1 MTRMDAFTLPPL
13 SCAPS
18 APRRGTLGLR
28 RVAVDDALGTLTATF
43 ELKDATGVDQPL
55 PPFVLDPRSYSLT
68 GGHRCFPHIV
78 EVNPDALSD
87 RRVIL
92 TLDTGGDFSIYTL
105 TISGTGLDPFFTSR
119 RLRFRLDC
127 DDPFDCREPVPAAE
141 PPQEVPVAIDYLA
154 KDYAGFRQALL
165 DFVSTRFPSWTERSE
180 ADVGMMLLELFAT
193 QADWLSYLQDR
204 VANEAFLGTA
214 TRRSSVAGHLAL
226 LGYRLFEGTTAATW
240 LRFEVQPGASGT
252 NQIVSLPPRTQVT
265 TPPRLTDP
273 SLVDPRHAVEPII
286 VFETLDDATLAS
298 SLNDLRLYDW
308 DRADCC
314 LAADAYEAAL
324 IGEHLALKPGDYLLF
339 ASSRGPRAV
348 VRLIEPPSILSA
360 DALAPGIPSGPLT
373 IIRWGKSTPL
383 IHAFCV
389 AETAV
394 SANLVVATHGTTV
407 REELR
412 ALTDQE
418 REIVTAEI
426 AARKPWQRVPR
437 QRLALAR
444 GPLAHLDPATRGL
457 VAPVDAP
464 QEPPDDPA
472 RPALPVSTLE
482 VSVDDTQWT
491 QRPTLLDAGPAD
503 EVYRVEI
510 EDDGQATI
518 VFGDDCYG
526 ATPEELATVSAAY
539 QVGGGIVG
547 NVGADTL
554 TTLPSLPSGEVRE
567 LGILSVTNP
576 LPAAGGRDAE
586 TRDRAR
592 RTGPATF
599 KTPLVAVTALDYE
612 NAARD
617 FADRPGHQPIQR
629 AHAEFRWTGSWL
641 TVTLAVD
648 PKDTPTPDPG
658 LDEALLTYLEGRRLA
673 GYDLEAISARY
684 VPLEVAVE
692 ICVRSGFRSD
702 DVVNGV
708 KLALSGLFDPDN
720 FSFGEGVVVGKLY
733 AAIMAVPGVESAEIT
748 RLARVS
754 AHRPTEETRRGL
766 REGVLRVG
774 IDEIIRLDNDR
785 TVPENGTFSVAPKG
799 TVT

>member
-1 MTRMDAFTLPPL
+1 M
-13 SCAPS
+13 
-18 APRRGTLGLR
+18 
-28 RVAVDDALGTLTATF
+28 LTATF
-43 ELKDATGVDQPL
+43 ELTDTNGVDQPL

-68 GGHRCFPHIV
+68 GGHRRFPHIV
-78 EVNPDALSD
+78 EVKPDATSD

-127 DDPFDCREPVPAAE
+127 DDPFDCRALVPAAE

-226 LGYRLFEGTTAATW
+226 LGYRLFEGTSAATW
-240 LRFEVQPGASGT
+240 LRFEVEPGAGGSNRT
-252 NQIVSLPPRTQVT
+252 VSLPRRARVT
-265 TPPRLTDP
+265 TQPRLTDP
-273 SLVDPRHAVEPII
+273 SVVDPRHATEPIV
-286 VFETLDDATLAS
+286 VFETLDDATLTS
-298 SLNDLRLYDW
+298 SLNDLRLYNW
-308 DRADCC
+308 GRADCC
-314 LAADAYEAAL
+314 LAADAHEAAL
-324 IGEHLALKPGDYLLF
+324 VDEHLALKPGDYLLF
-339 ASSRGPRAV
+339 ASSRGHRAL
-348 VRLIEPPSILSA
+348 VRLVEPPSILSA

-373 IIRWGKSTPL
+373 TIRWGKSTPL
-383 IHAFCV
+383 TQAFCV
-389 AETAV
+389 AETTV
-394 SANLVVATHGTTV
+394 SANLVVATHGATV
-407 REELR
+407 GEELR

-437 QRLALAR
+437 QRLALAL

-464 QEPPDDPA
+464 QEPPGDPA
-472 RPALPVSTLE
+472 RLPVSTLE
-482 VSVDDTQWT
+482 VFVDDIPWT

-503 EVYRVEI
+503 EAYRVEI
-510 EDDGQATI
+510 EDDGQATV
-518 VFGDDCYG
+518 VFGDGCYG
-526 ATPEELATVSAAY
+526 AAPEEAATVAAVY

-554 TTLPSLPSGEVRE
+554 TAPSSEVRQ
-567 LGILSVTNP
+567 LGIRSVTNP

-586 TRDRAR
+586 TRDQAR

-599 KTPLVAVTALDYE
+599 KTPLAAVTAVDYE
-612 NAARD
+612 SAARD
-617 FADRPGHQPIQR
+617 FADRPGHRPIQR
-629 AHAEFRWTGSWL
+629 VHAEFRWTGSWM
-641 TVTLAVD
+641 TVMLAVD
-648 PKDTPTPDPG
+648 PEETQTLDPE
-658 LDEALLTYLEGRRLA
+658 LDRDLITYLDGRRLA
-673 GYDLEAISARY
+673 GYDLEAISGRY

-692 ICVRSGFRSD
+692 VCVRSGFRPD

-708 KLALSGLFDPDN
+708 RLALGRFFDPDN
-720 FSFGEGVVVGKLY
+720 FTFGDGVVVGKLY
-733 AAIMAVPGVESAEIT
+733 SAIMAVPGVESAEIT
-748 RLARVS
+748 RLARLS
-754 AHRPTEETRRGL
+754 ARRPAEEARRAL
-766 REGVLRVG
+766 RDGVLRVG

-785 TVPENGTFSVAPKG
+785 NVPENGTSSVQPKG